1 MIRNKMYKLKNNHLI
16 LALIIGTA
24 VISVWRGIW
33 NLLDLYLYPSD
44 IVMSSI
50 ISIIVGLGI
59 LIVTHQV
66 AKELM

>member
-1 MIRNKMYKLKNNHLI
+1 MYKLKSNHLI

-44 IVMSSI
+44 IVISSI
-50 ISIIVGLGI
+50 ISIILGLGI

>member
-1 MIRNKMYKLKNNHLI
+1 MYKLKNSHLF
-16 LALIIGTA
+16 LALLVGSA
-24 VISVWRGIW
+24 VIAVWRGIW
-33 NLLDLYLYPSD
+33 NLLDLYLYPND
-44 IVMSSI
+44 IVLSSI

>member
-1 MIRNKMYKLKNNHLI
+1 MYKLKNNHLI

>member
-1 MIRNKMYKLKNNHLI
+1 MYKLKNNHLI

-44 IVMSSI
+44 IVISSI

>member
-1 MIRNKMYKLKNNHLI
+1 MYKLKSNHLF
-16 LALIIGTA
+16 LALIVGTA

>member
-1 MIRNKMYKLKNNHLI
+1 MYKLKNNHLI

-44 IVMSSI
+44 LVMSSI

>member
-1 MIRNKMYKLKNNHLI
+1 MYKLKNNHLI

-44 IVMSSI
+44 IVISSI
-50 ISIIVGLGI
+50 ISIILGLGI
-59 LIVTHQV
+59 LIITHQV